1 MLLCGVLDVCRRVD
15 VDEDELEHQ
24 GQRVLDD
31 QKKAKEH
38 GEHIDETRTRQ
49 GGARECHEHEHV
61 DDKKKAKQ
69 HGKHVDENELEL
81 ERVDV
86 DEDKSSVMA
95 SVSMRTRTSSTIRK
109 KGGAR
114 TCFYT

>member
-15 VDEDELEHQ
+15 VDEDELEHH

-38 GEHIDETRTRQ
+38 GEHIDETRTRR

-81 ERVDV
+81 ERVV

-114 TCFYT
+114 TCFNT